1 MGYIFEQSTLSQQLD
16 TAMIDTNDAPDTAA
30 PLDSPTSEFCLRM
43 ARAWAALS
51 RRLDSSL
58 GSLHGISFADYQL
71 LLSLQRAPGGRLRR
85 VDLAEKLG
93 LTASGVTRSLLPLE
107 KIGLVGRQSDP
118 RDARVGYAIITP
130 TGSELVLNAGVVVH
144 NVSRMLLGA
153 PSREQIES
161 TSTLLA
167 QLGGSQ

>member
-1 MGYIFEQSTLSQQLD
+1 MTDQ
-16 TAMIDTNDAPDTAA
+16 NDLPTDAGT

-58 GSLHGISFADYQL
+58 GSLHGISFVDYQL

-85 VDLAEKLG
+85 VDLAEALG

-107 KIGLVGRQSDP
+107 KIGLVDRQSDP

-130 TGSELVLNAGVVVH
+130 TGSELVTNASVVVH

-153 PSREQIES
+153 PSRAQIEAS
-161 TSTLLA
+161 SALLA
-167 QLGGSQ
+167 QLGSSK

>member
-1 MGYIFEQSTLSQQLD
+1 MTD
-16 TAMIDTNDAPDTAA
+16 MNDGTGDAGAV
-30 PLDSPTSEFCLRM
+30 LDSPTSEFCLRM
-43 ARAWAALS
+43 ARAWATVS
-51 RRLDSSL
+51 RRLDSAL
-58 GSLHGISFADYQL
+58 GGHHGISFADYQL
-71 LLSLQRAPGGRLRR
+71 LLNLQRAPGGRLRR

-130 TGSELVLNAGVVVH
+130 TGSELVTNASVVVD

-153 PSREQIES
+153 PARAQIEAT
-161 TSTLLA
+161 TSLFA
-167 QLGGSQ
+167 QLSGEQ